1 MLKCNFVFEFTSVL
15 IYEFLFLAVV
25 SIFLGPEWKHLGY
38 VVIVFKLLDNLKNY
52 RVDNLPVSFA
62 CDFWKATTT
71 VRLSPSVS
79 AVFSSLSHFEFSC
92 LALQNHGLLIRSFF
106 KVNSIKVL
114 PVCSHQVLSFS
125 RPRLSGA
132 SILLSFRV
140 PICNSLECAI
150 SVFYFG
156 SLQHL
161 RTFCWLNKSGSTH
174 LRLS

>member
-1 MLKCNFVFEFTSVL
+1 MLECNFVFEFTSVL

-25 SIFLGPEWKHLGY
+25 SIFLGPEWKNLGY

-92 LALQNHGLLIRSFF
+92 LALPNHGLLIRSFQSKNYESLTSLF
-106 KVNSIKVL
+106 TSSAIF
-114 PVCSHQVLSFS
+114 FS
-125 RPRLSGA
+125 A
-132 SILLSFRV
+132 
-140 PICNSLECAI
+140 
-150 SVFYFG
+150 
-156 SLQHL
+156 
-161 RTFCWLNKSGSTH
+161 
-174 LRLS
+174 